1 MRGMET
7 HTCEAVGGMQEID
20 RVERNVDLSK
30 NCCGGR
36 VSDFCGVRCEVG
48 VCLNV
53 DCWKARR

>member
-1 MRGMET
+1 MET